1 MKIKKRDCAGD
12 ISRIRNINKSH
23 IEITSC
29 YFLAVEIAYIQV
41 LGRQK
46 NLARNNAS
54 SQLVLKGTTTIGVVC
69 KDGVILASDTRVTMG
84 YYVAHK
90 HGKKVYKI
98 DDHLGMTIAGT
109 VADAQRVVDI
119 LTANAK
125 LYKIKMNR
133 PMPVNSAARLIANLL
148 FSARYIPLATQVL
161 IGGVDTTGPH
171 VFNLDPF
178 GSLTEEKF
186 VSTGSGSPI
195 AYGVLEDK
203 YQEDMPVKDLLPTIV
218 KAVNAAMKR
227 DIASGNS
234 YNVTVIDNNGYRE
247 LTGEEKKKLLSG

>member
-1 MKIKKRDCAGD
+1 MTQNDA
-12 ISRIRNINKSH
+12 
-23 IEITSC
+23 
-29 YFLAVEIAYIQV
+29 A
-41 LGRQK
+41 
-46 NLARNNAS
+46 

-84 YYVAHK
+84 FYVAHK
-90 HGKKVYKI
+90 FGKKVYKI
-98 DDHLGMTIAGT
+98 DSHLGMTIAGT

-119 LTANAK
+119 LTANAQ
-125 LYKIKMNR
+125 LYKINMNR
-133 PMPVNSAARLIANLL
+133 PMPVNSAARLTANLL
-148 FSARYIPLATQVL
+148 FSARYVPLATQVL
-161 IGGVDTTGPH
+161 IGGIDETGPH

-203 YQEDMPVKDLLPTIV
+203 YREDMSVKELLPTIV

-227 DIASGNS
+227 DVASGNS
-234 YNVTVIDNNGYRE
+234 YNVIVIDKNGYRE
-247 LTGEEKKKLLSG
+247 LTNEEKNKLLAS